1 MSDSPQQAGYTVL
14 NDRYSIQSLLG
25 DGGMASVYRAH
36 DKFLGREV
44 AIKLFLAN
52 RETQDDEVRRKAELT
67 VLAGLSHHGI
77 VTLLDAGVHID
88 AKGLRHHYLV
98 MELVE
103 GMDLEV
109 RLTKGPL
116 SPRHIGEIGY
126 DVAEA
131 LDYVHARGVVHR
143 DIKPSNILVV
153 DYQDDAPRARARL
166 TDFGIALFEDGPRLT
181 ADNVTTGTAAYLSPE
196 QARSATTDPSSDIYS
211 LGLVLLECFT
221 GRIEFPGR
229 QVESALAR
237 LNRDPVIP
245 TDLAPHWVELLTAM
259 TARDPAH
266 RPDAREL
273 VQLLRHNVIA
283 ESSRHKLETEQE
295 AALAEVAR
303 LEAVRRYDILD
314 TPPDGA
320 FDHITA
326 IAARTFKAPIAIV
339 SIVDE
344 DRIWFKSHHGI
355 EIDQITKDPGLCA
368 SAIVKGEPWVIEDAR
383 TDPRALANPLVAG
396 EFGLQFYVGV
406 PLTTS
411 DGHNLGTLCVL
422 DFEPRPVG
430 ADELA
435 TLKDLAAMVMVE
447 LELRLGS
454 RRAAGALDP
463 VQ

>member
-44 AIKLFLAN
+44 AVKLFLAN
-52 RETQDDEVRRKAELT
+52 TETEDDEIRRKAELT

-77 VTLLDAGVHID
+77 VTLLDAGVHED
-88 AKGLRHHYLV
+88 SKGLRHHYLV

-103 GMDLEV
+103 GADLQV
-109 RLTKGPL
+109 HLTKGPL
-116 SPRHIGEIGY
+116 SARHIAEIGY
-126 DVAEA
+126 DIAEA

-153 DYQDDAPRARARL
+153 DYQDDAPRAHARL
-166 TDFGIALFEDGPRLT
+166 TDFGIALFGDSPRLT

-196 QARSATTDPSSDIYS
+196 QARSAVTDPASDVYS

-245 TDLAPHWVELLTAM
+245 ADLAPHWLELLTAM

-266 RPDAREL
+266 RPVAREL

-283 ESSRHKLETEQE
+283 EGSRHKLESEE
-295 AALAEVAR
+295 ELRVAEVSR
-303 LEAVRRYDILD
+303 LAAVRRYDILD

-320 FDHITA
+320 FDRITA
-326 IAARTFKAPIAIV
+326 IAARTFNAPVAMV
-339 SIVDE
+339 SIVD
-344 DRIWFKSHHGI
+344 DNRIWFKSHHGI
-355 EIDQITKDPGLCA
+355 ELDQITKDPGLCA
-368 SAIVKGEPWVIEDAR
+368 SAILQGEPWIIEDAR

-396 EFGLQFYVGV
+396 AFGLQFYVGV
-406 PLTTS
+406 PLTTA
-411 DGHNLGTLCVL
+411 DGFSLGTLCVL
-422 DFEPRPVG
+422 DFEPRSVG
-430 ADELA
+430 GDELA

-447 LELRLGS
+447 MELRLDL
-454 RRAAGALDP
+454 RRAAGALD
-463 VQ
+463 VV